1 MAETNGAS
9 STPSFPTEGERF
21 VAAPEPQSCGRV
33 LMVRPATFG
42 YNEETAPS
50 NAFQNKH
57 ADEPREI
64 RRRAWH
70 EFDAAVERLL
80 SEGIEV
86 HVWDDRPEPA
96 KPDAIFP
103 NNWLSTH
110 GDGTLV
116 LYPLEA
122 RVRRAERDPE
132 LVSWLSGRF
141 KFRRLLDLSAL
152 EKEGQYLE
160 GTGSLVLDRP
170 GRVAYC
176 ALSSRSDP
184 RALERWSR
192 EMGYRTLTFRTDDGH
207 GRPVYHTNVVLA
219 IGSRIAVVV
228 EQALRERHERNTL
241 RENLES
247 SGRRV
252 HTLDLEAMCAFGANA
267 LELSTR
273 VGPVWVL
280 STRAW
285 RRLPSPVRRDLEK
298 DVRVLPLDVTTV
310 EDVGGGGIRCMLA
323 EIFLAEP
330 PTHKVGETRRSR

>member
-1 MAETNGAS
+1 MVG
-9 STPSFPTEGERF
+9 
-21 VAAPEPQSCGRV
+21 PEPQSCGRV
-33 LMVRPATFG
+33 LMVRPAAFG

-50 NAFQNKH
+50 NAFQKKH
-57 ADEPREI
+57 VDETREI
-64 RRRAWH
+64 RRRVWH
-70 EFDAAVERLL
+70 EFDAAVQRLL

-86 HVWDDRPEPA
+86 HVWDDRPEPV

-132 LVSWLSGRF
+132 LVSWLFSRF
-141 KFRRLLDLSAL
+141 KFRRLLDLSVH

-170 GRVAYC
+170 GKVAYC

-184 RALERWSR
+184 RVLDLWAT

-207 GRPVYHTNVVLA
+207 GRPVYHTNVILA
-219 IGSRIAVVV
+219 IGSRTAVVV
-228 EQALRERHERNTL
+228 EQALPERNERNAL
-241 RENLES
+241 RDNLEA

-252 HTLDLEAMCAFGANA
+252 HALDIEAMCAFGANA

-273 VGPVWVL
+273 AGPVWIL

-285 RRLPSPVRRDLEK
+285 GRLPSPVRRDLEK
-298 DVRVLPLDVTTV
+298 DIRVLPLDVTTV

-323 EIFLAEP
+323 ELFLPEP
-330 PTHKVGETRRSR
+330 PTHEVGETRRSR